1 MSTLPNMDLNDSP
14 TDDFLVAI
22 ADVRA
27 RLRPPSQRPAPVWPA
42 VAAAALFAV
51 SAMIFATAAI
61 LSPPAHLTPIADDVR
76 GPA

>member
-1 MSTLPNMDLNDSP
+1 
-14 TDDFLVAI
+14 
-22 ADVRA
+22 
-27 RLRPPSQRPAPVWPA
+27 
-42 VAAAALFAV
+42 LFAV